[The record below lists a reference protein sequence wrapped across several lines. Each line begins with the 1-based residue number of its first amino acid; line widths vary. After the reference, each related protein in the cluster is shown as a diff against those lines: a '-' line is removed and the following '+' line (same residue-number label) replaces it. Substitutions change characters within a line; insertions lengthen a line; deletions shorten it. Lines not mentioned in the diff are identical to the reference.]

1 MIIAKQD
8 ILYQGRTYKT
18 GDALPEQDVFQVGLW
33 LKAGSAH
40 RVAEQRKKVKKA
52 AQLPASDPVRAPDA
66 TQPGPPVQ
74 AAVSPVGDTGSAT
87 EKPARKQAKGKAQ
100 EAADEKPA
108 GESQG

>member
-40 RVAEQRKKVKKA
+40 RVAEKRKRAEKA
-52 AQLPASDPVRAPDA
+52 APPEAASPEAATPEPPAEV
-66 TQPGPPVQ
+66 
-74 AAVSPVGDTGSAT
+74 AVPSVGDAEA
-87 EKPARKQAKGKAQ
+87 EKPAKKQGKGKAQ
-100 EAADEKPA
+100 EVSADEKPA